1 MFFGDAIR
9 GHVLSHTFRLR
20 DASARGFFRLFSIIV
35 LMKDKLFLLNIQPFL
50 SENLL
55 IISKELQSYA
65 SAIYLAEQTLSSERA
80 NRLNA
85 GQANTTQV
93 PRSLAQLTG
102 EEHIFAQ
109 LHSHFSW
116 ILWAGTRCLT
126 ETVTTTNIPVWLGKQ
141 TDDSNFSMI
150 QFNNDNNFLTPDEEN
165 IEIIYNL
172 RELKTILRSDFLA
185 VIYCA
190 IVGIQIILRGPQIKS
205 YKLMK
210 CFRKLIPEAMHKLT
224 KTDCVQYLPPND
236 NKILSV
242 SFEVPL
248 PQPCNGICRLEY
260 VGESDDLVVKWMGEL
275 PSKCEFLLNFY
286 LK

>member
-1 MFFGDAIR
+1 
-9 GHVLSHTFRLR
+9 
-20 DASARGFFRLFSIIV
+20 
-35 LMKDKLFLLNIQPFL
+35 MKDKLFLLNIQPFL

-55 IISKELQSYA
+55 IISNELQSYA

-85 GQANTTQV
+85 GQTNNTQG

-141 TDDSNFSMI
+141 TADESNFSI
-150 QFNNDNNFLTPDEEN
+150 VQFNKENQFLTPDERN
-165 IEIIYNL
+165 VEIIYNL
-172 RELKTILRSDFLA
+172 RELKTILRSDFLT

-190 IVGIQIILRGPQIKS
+190 IVGIQIILRGPQIKT

-224 KTDCVQYLPPND
+224 KIDCVQYLSPND

-242 SFEVPL
+242 CFEVPV
-248 PQPCNGICRLEY
+248 PQPCAGICRLEFI
-260 VGESDDLVVKWMGEL
+260 GESDDLVVKWLGEL
-275 PSKCEFLLNFY
+275 PSKCKFDFLDYFCSEINTFFFFCSA
-286 LK
+286 